1 MAVGQVDVLV
11 GVPTLNNAATVG
23 GVVGAVHRAFAT
35 HFKRQRTVLINSD
48 AGSTDGTPE
57 IVRSASLVDAETL
70 IAPQSLRTLH
80 RVSVPYHGLPG
91 KAGALQTLFA
101 AAELLQARAVAFFD
115 ADVTSIEPDWV
126 ARLVRPVHQEA
137 YDFVAPIYARHA
149 FDGLLVTQLARP
161 LLSGA
166 YGHRLQEPVASEF
179 ACSGRFASHCLA
191 QPIWDDPLSRFGIDP
206 WLTTEALA
214 RGFRCG
220 QAFLGPRVQVT
231 SEPRPTLPDLFRQ
244 VVGSLFACLEK
255 HASYWLERRGSEA
268 VAILTPGPQ
277 PAEPAPAPDAAP
289 LIESFR
295 AGVRDLAPVLEQA
308 LRRDTL
314 ARLTEIARDETHP
327 RYTDELWAA
336 TVYEFAAAH
345 HRSVMHREHLSQAMV
360 PLYLGRTAHFVLE
373 EASGDPAVHGQ
384 ALEALGRAYDAAK
397 PYLVELW
404 TGRH

>member
-11 GVPTLNNAATVG
+11 GVPTLNNAGSVG
-23 GVVGAVHRAFAT
+23 RVVAAVHRAFAT

-70 IAPQSLRTLH
+70 IASQNLRTMH
-80 RVSVPYHGLPG
+80 RISVPYHGLPG

-101 AAELLQARAVAFFD
+101 AAELLQARAVALFD
-115 ADVTSIEPDWV
+115 ADVTSIDPDWV
-126 ARLVRPVHQEA
+126 ERLVRPVYRDA
-137 YDFVAPIYARHA
+137 YDFVAPIYARHV

-161 LLSGA
+161 LLRGA
-166 YGHRLQEPVASEF
+166 YGHRLQEPLGSEF

-191 QPIWDDPLSRFGIDP
+191 QPIWDDPLARYGIDP
-206 WLTTEALA
+206 WLTGEALA

-220 QAFLGPRVQVT
+220 QAFLGPRVQLA
-231 SEPRPTLPDLFRQ
+231 SEPRPSLPDLFRQ

-255 HASYWLERRGSEA
+255 HATYWLERRGSDA
-268 VAILTPGPQ
+268 VPLLTLDPQ
-277 PAEPAPAPDAAP
+277 PADPVPAPDAAP
-289 LIESFR
+289 LIDSFR
-295 AGVRDLAPVLEQA
+295 AGVRDLAPVLEQV
-308 LRRDTL
+308 LRPETL
-314 ARLTEIARDETHP
+314 ARLTEIAHDGVSP
-327 RYTDELWAA
+327 GYTDGLWAS

-373 EASGDPAVHGQ
+373 GPPRDPEVHAH
-384 ALEALGRAYDAAK
+384 ALEALGRAYDEAK

-404 TGRH
+404 TLKS